1 MSKEEDEKAEIKK
14 APPTPP
20 IRNKGEK
27 GEEERPSPAASARA
41 REVAMVAVLDVHTP
55 PTLELALAFAHVRVK
70 CDDDDY
76 VRAWY
81 QEMSEVYMW
90 VNPKTGLPLRHWP
103 AYLRASIN
111 NHCKTSQPSKHKRR
125 NHFGKRPVN
134 WLAPTEGEDYANSPF

>member
-1 MSKEEDEKAEIKK
+1 
-14 APPTPP
+14 
-20 IRNKGEK
+20 
-27 GEEERPSPAASARA
+27 
-41 REVAMVAVLDVHTP
+41 MVAVLDVHTP

-103 AYLRASIN
+103 AYLRASII
-111 NHCKTSQPSKHKRR
+111 NHRKPSEHKRR